1 MSRYTKGL
9 RAPMGAVLVL
19 LTLSACSPTQELILE
34 PELAIPEET
43 AVETEIPTAAVTF
56 IQPTDCTQL
65 LPASS
70 VAELADEG
78 TVLLRGLGSGNPE
91 PIFAEGQ
98 TPEELVGGISCLY
111 GPPSQDDSE
120 AESNDSEAESNVSII
135 VSVAPVDEAV
145 RPQIIS
151 DLISQKLNIGQT
163 NDGAA
168 TYWIWGDDANVPA
181 LHNTLYQDSWYSA
194 LIAPGGRSGYEK
206 GAALVVAMRSNT
218 SG

>member
-19 LTLSACSPTQELILE
+19 FTLSACSPTQELILE

-78 TVLLRGLGSGNPE
+78 AVLLRGLGSGNPE

>member
-78 TVLLRGLGSGNPE
+78 AVLLRGLGSGNPE

-111 GPPSQDDSE
+111 GPPSGDDPE
-120 AESNDSEAESNVSII
+120 EESGASII

>member
-1 MSRYTKGL
+1 
-9 RAPMGAVLVL
+9 MGAVLVL

-78 TVLLRGLGSGNPE
+78 AVLLRGLGSGNPE

-145 RPQIIS
+145 RPQIIN
-151 DLISQKLNIGQT
+151 DLVSQKLNIGQT

>member
-1 MSRYTKGL
+1 
-9 RAPMGAVLVL
+9 MGAVLVL

-78 TVLLRGLGSGNPE
+78 AVLLRGLGSGNPE

>member
-1 MSRYTKGL
+1 
-9 RAPMGAVLVL
+9 MGALLVLV
-19 LTLSACSPTQELILE
+19 TLSACSPTQELILE

-43 AVETEIPTAAVTF
+43 AVETEIPTAAITF

-78 TVLLRGLGSGNPE
+78 AVLLRGLGSGNPE

>member
-70 VAELADEG
+70 VAEMADEG
-78 TVLLRGLGSGNPE
+78 AVL
-91 PIFAEGQ
+91 
-98 TPEELVGGISCLY
+98 
-111 GPPSQDDSE
+111 
-120 AESNDSEAESNVSII
+120 
-135 VSVAPVDEAV
+135 
-145 RPQIIS
+145 
-151 DLISQKLNIGQT
+151 
-163 NDGAA
+163 
-168 TYWIWGDDANVPA
+168 
-181 LHNTLYQDSWYSA
+181 
-194 LIAPGGRSGYEK
+194 
-206 GAALVVAMRSNT
+206 
-218 SG
+218 

>member
-1 MSRYTKGL
+1 
-9 RAPMGAVLVL
+9 MGAVLVL

-43 AVETEIPTAAVTF
+43 AVETEIPTAAITF

-78 TVLLRGLGSGNPE
+78 AVLLRGLGSGNPE

>member
-91 PIFAEGQ
+91 PIFVEGQ

-111 GPPSQDDSE
+111 GPASQDDSE

-194 LIAPGGRSGYEK
+194 LIVPGGRSGYEK

>member
-9 RAPMGAVLVL
+9 RVPMGALLVLV
-19 LTLSACSPTQELILE
+19 TLSACSPTQELTLE
-34 PELAIPEET
+34 TELAIPEEI
-43 AVETEIPTAAVTF
+43 AVETEITTAAITF

-65 LPASS
+65 LPATS
-70 VAELADEG
+70 VAELTDEG
-78 TVLLRGLGSGNPE
+78 MVLLRGLGSGNPE
-91 PIFAEGQ
+91 PIFVEGQ

-111 GPPSQDDSE
+111 GPPSGDDPE
-120 AESNDSEAESNVSII
+120 AESSASII

-145 RPQIIS
+145 RPQIIN
-151 DLISQKLNIGQT
+151 DLVSQKLNIGQT

-194 LIAPGGRSGYEK
+194 LIQPGGRSGYEK

>member
-1 MSRYTKGL
+1 MSRNTKGL
-9 RAPMGAVLVL
+9 RVPTGALLVLV
-19 LTLSACSPTQELILE
+19 TLSACSPTQELILE

-78 TVLLRGLGSGNPE
+78 AVLLRGLGSGNPE

>member
-120 AESNDSEAESNVSII
+120 AESNDSEAESSVSII

-194 LIAPGGRSGYEK
+194 LIQPGGRSGYEK

>member
-120 AESNDSEAESNVSII
+120 AESNDSEAEINVSII

>member
-1 MSRYTKGL
+1 
-9 RAPMGAVLVL
+9 MGAVLVL

-43 AVETEIPTAAVTF
+43 AVETEIPTTAVTF

-91 PIFAEGQ
+91 PIFVEGQ

-111 GPPSQDDSE
+111 GPASQDDPE
-120 AESNDSEAESNVSII
+120 AESNDSEAEINVSII

-151 DLISQKLNIGQT
+151 DLVSQKLNIGQT

-194 LIAPGGRSGYEK
+194 LIQPGGRSGYEK

>member
-78 TVLLRGLGSGNPE
+78 AVLLRGLGSGNPE

-145 RPQIIS
+145 RPQIIN
-151 DLISQKLNIGQT
+151 DLVSQKLNIGQT
-163 NDGAA
+163 NDGTA

-194 LIAPGGRSGYEK
+194 LIQPGGRSGYEK

>member
-1 MSRYTKGL
+1 
-9 RAPMGAVLVL
+9 MGALLVLV
-19 LTLSACSPTQELILE
+19 TLSACSPTQELILE

-78 TVLLRGLGSGNPE
+78 AVLLRGLGSGNPE

>member
-78 TVLLRGLGSGNPE
+78 AVLLRGLGSGNPE

-194 LIAPGGRSGYEK
+194 LIEPGGRSGYEK

>member
-1 MSRYTKGL
+1 
-9 RAPMGAVLVL
+9 MGAVLVL

-78 TVLLRGLGSGNPE
+78 AVLLRGLGSGNPE

-194 LIAPGGRSGYEK
+194 LIQPGGRSGYEK

>member
-1 MSRYTKGL
+1 M
-9 RAPMGAVLVL
+9 
-19 LTLSACSPTQELILE
+19 
-34 PELAIPEET
+34 
-43 AVETEIPTAAVTF
+43 
-56 IQPTDCTQL
+56 

-78 TVLLRGLGSGNPE
+78 AVLLRGLGSGNPE

>member
-78 TVLLRGLGSGNPE
+78 AVLLRGLGSGNPE